1 MKLELSEVQRENIKE
16 IRKAKNVT
24 ADAISEKLGK
34 SKNWF
39 AQIERGRQKIDLD
52 DLKSVAKELH
62 SSVIELIGYMPG
74 EFLVAKE
81 FASNNKNETDKVIL
95 DATKLLEE
103 NIELK
108 KENEVLRERLQ
119 QISSICNL
127 V

>member
-24 ADAISEKLGK
+24 ADVISEKLGK

-74 EFLVAKE
+74 EFLVTKE
-81 FASNNKNETDKVIL
+81 FISDNKNETDKVIL
-95 DATKLLEE
+95 DATKLFEE
-103 NIELK
+103 NMELK
-108 KENEVLRERLQ
+108 KENEVLKERLR

>member
-74 EFLVAKE
+74 EFLVTKE
-81 FASNNKNETDKVIL
+81 FASDNKNETDKVIL

-108 KENEVLRERLQ
+108 KENEVLRERLR

>member
-16 IRKAKNVT
+16 IRKARNVT
-24 ADAISEKLGK
+24 ADVISEKLGK

-74 EFLVAKE
+74 EFLVTKE
-81 FASNNKNETDKVIL
+81 FISDNKNETDKVIF

-108 KENEVLRERLQ
+108 KENEVLRERLR